1 MAPFAIQ
8 NLESIKWQCM
18 TLHTTWKRRVAW
30 CSPTAKRSQEPKLE
44 PEMFGDRSIRGAEI
58 AKSLELVMKFSV
70 LNSLVYLFC
79 VCVLDWRIGVFQS
92 CWISSCRPCFAWTF
106 MIIHCWS
113 LASFNFRRP
122 SIFVDFSSN
131 FCTAFLKLF
140 RRRFEAV
147 VWQFSKLPHLRCR
160 VWPPQNLGGR
170 FTVWHH
176 LCSRPQQLPFF
187 LFELR
192 FQIFQVPVFLHRTFV
207 SSGNACLLAADS
219 KSWSLIATLCC
230 FCP

>member
-1 MAPFAIQ
+1 
-8 NLESIKWQCM
+8 
-18 TLHTTWKRRVAW
+18 
-30 CSPTAKRSQEPKLE
+30 
-44 PEMFGDRSIRGAEI
+44 
-58 AKSLELVMKFSV
+58 
-70 LNSLVYLFC
+70 
-79 VCVLDWRIGVFQS
+79 
-92 CWISSCRPCFAWTF
+92 

-113 LASFNFRRP
+113 LASFNIRRP

-160 VWPPQNLGGR
+160 VRPPQNLGGR

-192 FQIFQVPVFLHRTFV
+192 FQIFHVPVFCIV
-207 SSGNACLLAADS
+207 PLLALGMPAY
-219 KSWSLIATLCC
+219 WLLTQNLEVSLQPCVASVLSI
-230 FCP
+230 